1 MEKKYS
7 PSEVEQILKIA
18 LRSKTNQGH
27 VSQDNIFE
35 IARELNIDEREVQS
49 ALREFESR
57 SDIEGV
63 KLEFIKK
70 RKKDFIDHFLSYIIV
85 NSFLLG
91 LNFLT
96 LGRISWAIFPLL
108 GWGLG
113 LALDGINKL
122 RFNEVEFEKYYQKK
136 IRLRTKSNFSELID
150 IGLDVATG
158 ALKNIKKSDGWNNKS
173 EKYNSKWNKSDT
185 K

>member
-1 MEKKYS
+1 
-7 PSEVEQILKIA
+7 
-18 LRSKTNQGH
+18 
-27 VSQDNIFE
+27 
-35 IARELNIDEREVQS
+35 
-49 ALREFESR
+49 
-57 SDIEGV
+57 
-63 KLEFIKK
+63 
-70 RKKDFIDHFLSYIIV
+70 
-85 NSFLLG
+85 
-91 LNFLT
+91 
-96 LGRISWAIFPLL
+96 
-108 GWGLG
+108 LG